1 VSALRTAGLVLAAG
15 RATRFGSD
23 KLSATLDGRPLL
35 QHVIDAAAAAP
46 LTPLIVIVGDVER
59 RLDWRGA
66 RPVRN
71 PDPRRGLSSSLRL
84 GLDELVTDAAVGR
97 VVVLLGDQPRVS
109 VAVIERLLSSAADRP
124 VIVPRYANGAPGNP
138 VVLERAV
145 WPLAA
150 AISGDRGMSQLFAAR
165 PDLVAFVDMPGSN
178 PDVDTPAD
186 LAALEA

>member
-1 VSALRTAGLVLAAG
+1 VSVPRTAGLVLAAG

-23 KLSATLDGRPLL
+23 KLSASLAGRPLL
-35 QHVIDAAAAAP
+35 QHVIDAAAAAL

-66 RPVRN
+66 RPLRN
-71 PDPRRGLSSSLRL
+71 PEPQRGLSSSLRL
-84 GLDELVTDAAVGR
+84 GLDELTADAAVGR

-109 VAVIERLLSSAADRP
+109 VAVIERLLSTATDRP
-124 VIVPRYANGAPGNP
+124 IVVPRYADGAAGNP
-138 VVLERAV
+138 VVLGRAV

-165 PDLVAFVDMPGSN
+165 PDLVSYLDMPGTN

-186 LAALEA
+186 LAALGG